1 MEIYKRG
8 VFLFVAT
15 LAGVFKYTEL
25 PEKYGPFV
33 QYKASLENKTI
44 NETDDIA
51 ILDISGTESV
61 HVLFLDSYK
70 SLKEIDEELQAA
82 DAKLNHSSKKVLE
95 GYL

>member
-1 MEIYKRG
+1 M
-8 VFLFVAT
+8 FVAT
-15 LAGVFKYTEL
+15 LAGVFKFTEL

-44 NETDDIA
+44 ESTDNIA

-70 SLKEIDEELQAA
+70 SLKEIDEELKAA
-82 DAKLNHSSKKVLE
+82 DAQLNHSSRKVLE

>member
-1 MEIYKRG
+1 M
-8 VFLFVAT
+8 FVAT

-33 QYKASLENKTI
+33 QYKASIEDKTI
-44 NETDDIA
+44 NDNDDIA

-61 HVLFLDSYK
+61 HVLFLDSYEN
-70 SLKEIDEELQAA
+70 LKEIDEELQAA
-82 DAKLNHSSKKVLE
+82 DAKLNHRSKQVLE